1 MTKRDPTKVWS
12 FNYRLPASVLASVAP
27 QSAVLG
33 LEVKDLFLRL
43 VDPSGSRLVQAT
55 LWSISVTCLAFANPV
70 NYFTT
75 RRAGRSSRA
84 GWQLKW

>member
-55 LWSISVTCLAFANPV
+55 LWAIGHLGRGSTAPATGTVPVTALV
-70 NYFTT
+70 KTQ
-75 RRAGRSSRA
+75 
-84 GWQLKW
+84 W